1 METTRRTFLA
11 SMAAASIAR
20 PKAHAAAPAPQAT
33 HHIDTSKR
41 PRNVVLFICDDLG
54 YGDLGCYGSHLPTPN
69 LDRLAA
75 EGIRFTHFNSAH
87 PICSAARAAVMT
99 GRYGTR
105 SGARGA
111 FMPHSPTGL
120 ALDETT
126 LGNLFHQRGFATKA
140 IGKWHLGD
148 APEYLPTNRGFDSYY
163 GVPYSVDMYPLPLI
177 RDTEALEEDTDRTL
191 LTPRYTE
198 EALKF
203 LDEQHAHPDKPFF
216 LYFAFS
222 YPHDP
227 ARSSPR
233 FHNKSGF
240 GEQGDAIAELD
251 WSVGQVVES
260 LRAKG
265 LLEDTLVLFT
275 SDHGPWFQG
284 CPGFLRGRKGS
295 TFEGGCRV
303 PLIAHWPAAIRAGQV
318 SNVWMSN
325 LDLLPTLASLCGLP
339 LPPRPLDGIDMK
351 QALPGSPEEPTRK
364 ALLHFSPQSAHGM
377 DFHCAR
383 KGDWKARFA
392 QLGEGGEIYINDH
405 GPANRSYWLPHPELY
420 NLRTDPAEAYDV
432 AALHPEIVADI
443 LHDAEAQMQ
452 TMPAPVLQ
460 AFNDLRQSPASIT
473 TPPGAAGRIPTTQPL
488 PAWAWEPPDRR

>member
-1 METTRRTFLA
+1 MTINRRNFLA
-11 SMAAASIAR
+11 SVAATIAL
-20 PKAHAAAPAPQAT
+20 PKAQAAAPAPQAT
-33 HHIDTSKR
+33 HRPDTGKR

-87 PICSAARAAVMT
+87 PICSASRAALLT

-111 FMPHSPTGL
+111 FMPHSTTGL

-126 LGNLFHQRGFATKA
+126 LGDLFHQRGFATKA

-148 APEYLPTNRGFDSYY
+148 APEYLPTHRGFDSYY

-177 RDTEALEEDTDRTL
+177 RDTQILEEDTDRTV
-191 LTPRYTE
+191 LTSRYTE
-198 EALKF
+198 EALTS
-203 LDEQHAHPDKPFF
+203 LNQQHEQHPDKPFF

-233 FHNKSGF
+233 FRGKSGF
-240 GEQGDAIAELD
+240 GEQGDAIHELD
-251 WSVGQVVES
+251 WAVGQVVQS
-260 LRAKG
+260 LRTKG

-295 TFEGGCRV
+295 TFDGGFRV
-303 PLIAHWPAAIRAGQV
+303 PLIAHWPAAIQAGQV
-318 SNVWMSN
+318 SSTWMSN
-325 LDLLPTLASLCGLP
+325 LDILPTLSSLCDLP
-339 LPPRPLDGIDMK
+339 ASPKPLDGIDMK
-351 QALPGSPEEPTRK
+351 HTLLGAPEEPTRK
-364 ALLHFSPQSAHGM
+364 SLLYFTPMTAQGM

-392 QLGEGGEIYINDH
+392 QLDGGEIYINDH
-405 GPANRSYWLPHPELY
+405 GPARKSSWLPHTELY
-420 NLRTDPAEAYDV
+420 NLKKDPAEAYDV
-432 AALHPEIVADI
+432 AALHPEIIAEI
-443 LHDAEAQMQ
+443 LHDAEAQIQ
-452 TMPAPVLQ
+452 TMPEPVQQ
-460 AFNDLRQSPASIT
+460 AFNELRQNPASIT
-473 TPPGAAGRIPTTQPL
+473 TPPGAAARIPSTQPL
-488 PAWAWEPPDRR
+488 PPWVWEPPDRR